1 MAKFTLN
8 IKLSFLKTDAGP
20 HNLDDFNLFGAILI
34 TMCFKT
40 KKIKQKNLNQTKE
53 KRKLKDGIWQSFR
66 NTVVSFCRL
75 SNGGL

>member
-34 TMCFKT
+34 TMSFKT
-40 KKIKQKNLNQTKE
+40 KKNQKQKNLNQTKE
-53 KRKLKDGIWQSFR
+53 KKER
-66 NTVVSFCRL
+66 
-75 SNGGL
+75 